1 MEINDALFDK
11 LAKLSRL
18 SFTGEEK
25 EKIKGDLQN
34 RIGMVEKMNEADTE
48 GVEPLL
54 HITRNI
60 NTMRDDIVQG
70 SISNEAALQNAAHK
84 EAPYFIVPKVI
95 KK

>member
-18 SFTGEEK
+18 TFTGEEK
-25 EKIKGDLQN
+25 EAIKGDLEN
-34 RIGMVEKMNEADTE
+34 MICMIEKMNEVDTE

-54 HITRNI
+54 HISQNI
-60 NTMRDDIVQG
+60 NILRDDIITG
-70 SISNEAALQNAAHK
+70 SISNEAALENAAQK
-84 EAPYFIVPKVI
+84 NAPYFIVPKVI